1 MDKHHLRGAKHVAAV
16 TFMRA
21 CARAFARLGRSGKH
35 FLASRRGNTAMIF
48 ALAAIPMFI
57 AAGTAVDLS
66 RALIVRQRLGHA
78 LDAAALAVGRDVT
91 LTTQQ
96 QMYQVAHDFF
106 IANYPADELGVPS
119 DVIVTPTAKG
129 VKLQATADV
138 DTTLMQIV
146 GLDKLT
152 VNAANEVV
160 RATTRLRVALS
171 LDTTGSMSSNGKI
184 DALKTATKN
193 LLDQLQATVTNPGD
207 VYVSIIPFSKD
218 VNVGASN
225 YAASWI
231 DWTAWDA
238 ANQTCS
244 GPWWAK
250 TCVPANH
257 NTWNGCVM
265 DRGTDTPPGMT
276 AGYDQKVDPPQVGNP
291 PTLYPADQ
299 YNYCPN
305 QLMPLSENWS
315 TMKSAVDALTPSG
328 STNQPIGLVWGWLSL
343 VGNAPLTAPAM
354 DPSFQYYQ
362 VIILLSDG
370 LNTKDRWYGNGYS
383 TSTQVDVRMYDSG
396 GGGTCKNV
404 KDSGVIIYTVQV
416 NTGGDPIS
424 TLLQNCASDSTKFF
438 HLTSASQII
447 TTFNQ
452 IGTELSQLRLA
463 Q

>member
-1 MDKHHLRGAKHVAAV
+1 
-16 TFMRA
+16 
-21 CARAFARLGRSGKH
+21 
-35 FLASRRGNTAMIF
+35 
-48 ALAAIPMFI
+48 
-57 AAGTAVDLS
+57 
-66 RALIVRQRLGHA
+66 
-78 LDAAALAVGRDVT
+78 
-91 LTTQQ
+91 
-96 QMYQVAHDFF
+96 
-106 IANYPADELGVPS
+106 
-119 DVIVTPTAKG
+119 VIVTPTAKG

-138 DTTLMQIV
+138 ETTLMQIV

-171 LDTTGSMSSNGKI
+171 LDTTGSMSSDGKMS
-184 DALKTATKN
+184 ALKTATKN
-193 LLDQLQATVTNPGD
+193 LLDQLQATVNNPGD

-238 ANQTCS
+238 ANQTC
-244 GPWWAK
+244 GGWGGWGGWGGGGGCTPK
-250 TCVPANH
+250 NH

-265 DRGTDTPPGMT
+265 DRGTNTPPGT
-276 AGYDQKVDPPQVGNP
+276 SVGYDQKVDPPQVGNP

-299 YNYCPN
+299 YNNCPN
-305 QLMPLSENWS
+305 VLMPLSENWS

-343 VGNAPLTAPAM
+343 VGNVPLTAPAM
-354 DPSFQYYQ
+354 NPSFQYYQ

-370 LNTKDRWYGNGYS
+370 LNTQDRWYGNGFS
-383 TSTQVDVRMYDSG
+383 TSTQVDARMYDG
-396 GGGTCKNV
+396 GGSGTCKNA

-416 NTGGDPIS
+416 NTGGDPLS